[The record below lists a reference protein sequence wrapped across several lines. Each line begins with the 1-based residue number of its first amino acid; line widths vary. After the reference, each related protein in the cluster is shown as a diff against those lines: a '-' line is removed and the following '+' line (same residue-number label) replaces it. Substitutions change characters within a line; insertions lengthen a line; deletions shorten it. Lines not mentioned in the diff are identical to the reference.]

1 MGRSLGDTL
10 QPGPPRER
18 APRTCSRA
26 QPARGRQPAEPPGR
40 EAQPGAVLSVSSM
53 KLRGTVGFP
62 RGRWPGRPHWSRAGQ
77 GRGPRRPRLRVATR
91 HTAPRLEEASP
102 EGQRPAR
109 SQSSAA
115 REAVKGRHTPWAKG
129 RWGAREVGV
138 VSPQVHLRSPLKC
151 GWTAFAG
158 LCDLRAPFKEKNT
171 KLLNQK

>member
-10 QPGPPRER
+10 QPGPPVNEPHGHAHAHSPPAGASGR
-18 APRTCSRA
+18 AAGPGGAAGSR
-26 QPARGRQPAEPPGR
+26 PFGVIN
-40 EAQPGAVLSVSSM
+40 EASRD
-53 KLRGTVGFP
+53 LRLP

-91 HTAPRLEEASP
+91 HTAPRPEEASP
-102 EGQRPAR
+102 EGQWPAR

-151 GWTAFAG
+151 EWTAFAG

>member
-1 MGRSLGDTL
+1 MLTRTARPRAPAGRAAGPGGAAGSRPFGVINEASKDLRLPTWQVAGEAPL
-10 QPGPPRER
+10 VQSWPGPRPE
-18 APRTCSRA
+18 AA
-26 QPARGRQPAEPPGR
+26 QTACGHTPH
-40 EAQPGAVLSVSSM
+40 SSH
-53 KLRGTVGFP
+53 P
-62 RGRWPGRPHWSRAGQ
+62 
-77 GRGPRRPRLRVATR
+77 
-91 HTAPRLEEASP
+91 EEASP
-102 EGQRPAR
+102 EGQRPAW

-151 GWTAFAG
+151 EWTAFAG